1 MTNALSALTAIAVY
15 SRLCELGHAGAAI
28 VCGVI
33 AGALAR
39 YAFGVIK
46 KSAGAA
52 TPNGQKRKIYK
63 NIPYTLYHKDS
74 DVSRRSKC

>member
-15 SRLCELGHAGAAI
+15 SRLCELGHARAAI

-52 TPNGQKRKIYK
+52 TPDGQ
-63 NIPYTLYHKDS
+63 
-74 DVSRRSKC
+74 SK

>member
-1 MTNALSALTAIAVY
+1 MTNLFAALTAIAVY
-15 SRLCELGHAGAAI
+15 ARLCELGHAGAAI

-46 KSAGAA
+46 KSAEAA
-52 TPNGQKRKIYK
+52 TSNGR
-63 NIPYTLYHKDS
+63 
-74 DVSRRSKC
+74 

>member
-1 MTNALSALTAIAVY
+1 MTNFFAALTAIAVY

-28 VCGVI
+28 VCGML

-46 KSAGAA
+46 KSARAEARGR
-52 TPNGQKRKIYK
+52 QKGRKDPTNIYI
-63 NIPYTLYHKDS
+63 IPQN
-74 DVSRRSKC
+74 KCNVKE

>member
-39 YAFGVIK
+39 YAFKQI
-46 KSAGAA
+46 
-52 TPNGQKRKIYK
+52 
-63 NIPYTLYHKDS
+63 
-74 DVSRRSKC
+74 RRSADNGR

>member
-1 MTNALSALTAIAVY
+1 MINLLSALTAIAVY

-39 YAFGVIK
+39 YAFKTIR
-46 KSAGAA
+46 SAD
-52 TPNGQKRKIYK
+52 NG
-63 NIPYTLYHKDS
+63 
-74 DVSRRSKC
+74 

>member
-1 MTNALSALTAIAVY
+1 MINLLSTLTAIAVY
-15 SRLCELGHAGAAI
+15 SRLCEMGHALAMAVI
-28 VCGVI
+28 CGVI

-52 TPNGQKRKIYK
+52 TPNGQKGRKDPTNIYI
-63 NIPYTLYHKDS
+63 IPQN
-74 DVSRRSKC
+74 KCNVKE

>member
-28 VCGVI
+28 VCGVF

-46 KSAGAA
+46 KSARAEARGR
-52 TPNGQKRKIYK
+52 QKGRKDPTNIYI
-63 NIPYTLYHKDS
+63 IPQNKYNVKE
-74 DVSRRSKC
+74 